1 MNQKE
6 QISNLRAQ
14 YNSPEQLQREVNY
27 HKAQR
32 ISEKMLDLGL
42 LTEEQFQKLTQL
54 NRETFKPFL
63 AGVME

>member
-1 MNQKE
+1 MNPNE
-6 QISNLRAQ
+6 EISTLRAQ
-14 YNSPEQLQREVNY
+14 YNFPEQFQREVNY

-32 ISEKMLDLGL
+32 ISEKMRDLGL

-63 AGVME
+63 AGVMD